1 MFILISL
8 EVYPIGLQQQI
19 SAQILSKTKKA
30 MDILISLEV
39 YPIGLPTKKWPNT
52 FKDQKAVE

>member
-8 EVYPIGLQQQI
+8 EVYPIGLQQI
-19 SAQILSKTKKA
+19 SAQTLSKTKKA